1 MTEKTA
7 QDWPMQLVIAR
18 SEMAAADIRQFELR
32 REDGGALPEFTPGAH
47 LHVQVPNGASRRY
60 SLCNDPAERE
70 RYVIAV
76 KREAAGRGGSISLV
90 DGARDGNLLTITALR
105 NDFVLGCNPASYIF
119 IAGGIG
125 ITPIL
130 SMIRHL
136 QSSGGKPFKLYYL
149 TRSAELTA
157 FHAELNAPGYRGKVF
172 VHHDNG
178 DPAQAFDLWPV
189 LEQPRGAHVYCCGPR
204 PLMEAVRDM
213 TGHWSAAAMHF
224 EDFGAAAAAA
234 SADTDFT
241 IRLARS
247 GATYSVP
254 AGTSILEILRQNG
267 HNIASSCEAGSCGT
281 CRTRLLG
288 GEADHR
294 DLVLAEHERASEIMV
309 CVSRARGGELVLDL

>member
-1 MTEKTA
+1 MTKTTDLA
-7 QDWPMQLVIAR
+7 APMQLVIAR
-18 SEMAAADIRQFELR
+18 SEMAAAEIRLFELR
-32 REDGGALPEFTPGAH
+32 HPGGGVLPEFTPGAH
-47 LHVQVPNGASRRY
+47 LHVQVPNGTSRRY
-60 SLCNDPAERE
+60 SLCDDPAERE

-90 DGARDGNLLTITALR
+90 DTAKEGDQLTITALR
-105 NDFVLGCNPASYIF
+105 NDFALVGNPASYIF

-125 ITPIL
+125 ITPIR

-136 QSSGGKPFKLYYL
+136 QASGGKPFKLYYL

-157 FHAELNAPGYRGKVF
+157 FRAELNAPAYRGKVF

-178 DPAQAFDLWPV
+178 DSAHAFDLWPI

-204 PLMEAVRDM
+204 KLMEAVRDM
-213 TGHWSAAAMHF
+213 TGHWPASAVHF
-224 EDFGAAAAAA
+224 EDFGAGAAAARG
-234 SADTDFT
+234 DTDFSV
-241 IRLARS
+241 RLARS
-247 GATYSVP
+247 GATYLVP
-254 AGTSILEILRQNG
+254 AGTSILEILRRNG

-294 DLVLAEHERASEIMV
+294 DLVLAAHERGGEIMV
-309 CVSRARGGELVLDL
+309 CVSRARSGELVLDL